1 MVVFSR
7 QDREIAQGIYHDMAE
22 AVAAAVSR
30 REASMPRVY
39 VAAFQHRFGVD
50 LWACATRELA
60 EAKLVD
66 VMVRECARSPD
77 LRERVQERFG
87 AWPAQSMGDEQI
99 EQLLGDWPSLAA
111 QECLWV
117 AECDVESTR
126 QHSRGWTHADP
137 PSSDSVDCDAATPD
151 SDPDACAH
159 GRHAGAS

>member
-7 QDREIAQGIYHDMAE
+7 QDREIAQGIYQDMAE

-30 REASMPRVY
+30 REASIPRVY

-50 LWACATRELA
+50 LWACASRELA

-66 VMVRECARSPD
+66 VMVRECARNPE

-99 EQLLGDWPSLAA
+99 ERLLCDWPSLAA

-126 QHSRGWTHADP
+126 RHSRGWTHADP
-137 PSSDSVDCDAATPD
+137 PPPDVADRDAATPD
-151 SDPDACAH
+151 SDRDACGH
-159 GRHAGAS
+159 DLHAGSS